1 MEFERG
7 LLDIAHVSLETS
19 TLSEALTTIA
29 RITAT
34 TIRVSRVSIWQ
45 LDEDGARW
53 RCVCALDAPTNSV
66 SAGWLLEAS
75 KYPSYARAIAE
86 HRTLAVADTRNDPTS
101 RELVAD
107 YFEPL
112 NIGATLDVPIY
123 RSGKVFGI
131 LCCELID
138 GVREWTQRER
148 DFCTAVSELIAS
160 AFEQSARIEAEHRL
174 ARAELSRREA
184 EKMEALGRMAAAVAH
199 DFNNILGVIQLL
211 TDTLA
216 RQENN
221 PAARANTIA
230 LLREGTDTG
239 RRLTRRLIA
248 CARSES
254 ITVSDVR
261 LHDIVDGLRST
272 LDSLVAPSKLVVE
285 HASPSADSE
294 SDDTILGD
302 RLGIEQILINL
313 ASNARDAIGDRHGTV
328 TIRTRCTHSMV
339 ELSVEDDGEG
349 MDERTRARIFEPF
362 FSTRPRK
369 SNAGLGMSTVFR
381 IVEAHRA
388 HINVRSVVGR
398 GTTIDVLF
406 PAAARDDDRAQA

>member
-7 LLDIAHVSLETS
+7 LLAIAHVSLENS

-29 RITAT
+29 RLTAT
-34 TIRVSRVSIWQ
+34 TIQVSRVSIWQ
-45 LDEDGARW
+45 LEDDGARW
-53 RCVCALDAPTNSV
+53 RCVCALDVPTGSV
-66 SAGWLLEAS
+66 SAGWQLEAS
-75 KYPSYARAIAE
+75 KYPSYGRALVE
-86 HRTLAVADTRNDPTS
+86 HRTVAVADTRTDPTS

-138 GVREWTQRER
+138 GVRDWTQRER

-160 AFEQSARIEAEHRL
+160 AFEQNARIEAEQRL

-199 DFNNILGVIQLL
+199 DFNNILGVVQLL

-221 PAARANTIA
+221 PAGRANTLK
-230 LLREGTDTG
+230 LLREATDTG
-239 RRLTRRLIA
+239 RRLTRQLIT
-248 CARSES
+248 CARSDA
-254 ITVSDVR
+254 ITVSNVR
-261 LHDIVDGLRST
+261 LRSIVDGVRST
-272 LDSLVAPSKLVVE
+272 IESLVAPAHLVIDYGE
-285 HASPSADSE
+285 E
-294 SDDTILGD
+294 DDTILAD
-302 RLGIEQILINL
+302 RVGVEQILINL
-313 ASNARDAIGDRHGTV
+313 ASNARDAIGSREGTV
-328 TIRTRCTHSMV
+328 TIRTRRARNLV
-339 ELSVEDDGEG
+339 ELSVQDDGEG

-362 FSTRPRK
+362 FSTRPKK

-388 HINVRSVVGR
+388 LINVQSTLGR

-406 PAAARDDDRAQA
+406 PSSSSDDEEQAQA